1 MIRLDQALDQIEGL
15 TISHCIQYF
24 ASKPG
29 DPWVEAARMQ
39 NMQGELEVPSPTTR
53 SGNAA
58 SAGGDYVLA
67 WLWVPDEE
75 AQEKLASAEEWE
87 AWAAERGQ

>member
-1 MIRLDQALDQIEGL
+1 MIGINQALDQIEGL
-15 TISHCIQYF
+15 TISACIQYF
-24 ASKPG
+24 AAKPG

-53 SGNAA
+53 SG
-58 SAGGDYVLA
+58 AGAGADGDYVLA

-87 AWAAERGQ
+87 AWVAERE